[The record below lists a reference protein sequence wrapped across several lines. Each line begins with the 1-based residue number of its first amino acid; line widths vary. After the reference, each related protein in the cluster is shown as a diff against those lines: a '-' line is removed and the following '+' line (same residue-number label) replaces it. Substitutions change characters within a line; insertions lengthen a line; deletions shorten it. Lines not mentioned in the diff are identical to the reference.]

1 MGAVYY
7 ADMMEM
13 LPLCDFVMV
22 VCPLTAETK
31 NLFSKPQFDAM
42 KNTAHFINIARG
54 EIFLGISVY
63 FPFQCRKR
71 LKLIWDDN

>member
-1 MGAVYY
+1 MYY

-54 EIFLGISVY
+54 EIFSV
-63 FPFQCRKR
+63 
-71 LKLIWDDN
+71 